1 MAAPNV
7 ADGRAVLT
15 VCVQLSAVIGSI
27 VCAVL
32 RGKKPQE
39 PVDGATRRE
48 PATPAMP
55 TLTDCGHFDLEL
67 RVASDPSRTELNYGA
82 GNVQGAQVCQIGG
95 IEQQVGRFATTAGV
109 GSAPSD

>member
-1 MAAPNV
+1 MCPGQTLSKKRLRAKKELVGIGVSQVGSKMAAPNV

-39 PVDGATRRE
+39 PVDGATS
-48 PATPAMP
+48 
-55 TLTDCGHFDLEL
+55 
-67 RVASDPSRTELNYGA
+67 V
-82 GNVQGAQVCQIGG
+82 VV
-95 IEQQVGRFATTAGV
+95 
-109 GSAPSD
+109 